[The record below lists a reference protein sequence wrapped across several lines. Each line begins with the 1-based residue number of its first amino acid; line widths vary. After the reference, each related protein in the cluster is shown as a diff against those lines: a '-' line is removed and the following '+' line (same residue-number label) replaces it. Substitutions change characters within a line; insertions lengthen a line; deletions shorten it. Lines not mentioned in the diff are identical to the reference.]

1 MRTISLYLTL
11 LFFMACNQQDSN
23 QNSQTQ
29 TKAQNMD
36 SELIGIWNSDQS
48 DEATKNSVGK
58 VTMTFTEDGQLI
70 YDIDAGGKL
79 QRMNMVY
86 KVIGDT
92 IISDQP
98 SHPQEQR
105 TKFKIENDDKL
116 TLEFEGEKT
125 VFIRATKK
133 VSSFFDKLFRRKQN
147 LG

>member
-1 MRTISLYLTL
+1 
-11 LFFMACNQQDSN
+11 
-23 QNSQTQ
+23 
-29 TKAQNMD
+29 MD
-36 SELIGIWNSDQS
+36 SELIGIWHSDQS

-58 VTMTFTEDGQLI
+58 VTMTFTEDRQLI

-125 VFIRATKK
+125 VFIRTTKK
-133 VSSFFDKLFRRKQN
+133 VSGFFDKLFRRKQN